1 MSNASRTL
9 RAEAGAQPGPGAGDA
24 VPWAALSTVMIGMFM
39 AILDSFIVVVAG
51 PAIQTDLKVTASQ
64 LQWVLAG
71 YQLSYAVLLITGGRL
86 ADLYGRKRVFV
97 IGTAVFTLSSVAC
110 AMAGGPGMLIG
121 ARIVQGLGAALMV
134 PQVFAV
140 ITLTVSASNRHR
152 VFGVL
157 GVVLGMASVSG
168 QLIGGLLIGANLF
181 GSDWRSVFWVNVP
194 VGTVTILLALRYVPE
209 SRAERTR
216 KLDVPGVLVLSA
228 ALLLLTYP
236 LIQGRDAGWPW
247 WTWAC
252 FAGSAVAFALFVV
265 LERAVDRRGGEPL
278 IKLSLFAQ
286 RSFSLGIVL
295 VLAVYALLY
304 SYYLALSVSM
314 QDGLGMSALGSGLVY
329 TPAAVTFFVFSLIAG
344 RLVPTYGRRV
354 LEAGAVVLAAGYL
367 TTAVVLLSGPRL
379 TPLLIIPTLML
390 QSVGGGLL
398 ITPLLNTVLA
408 RIDPRSAGMASGSL
422 STAQQVGGALGVAV
436 VGAVF
441 FHSFQT
447 GAASVDKVHAAGHA
461 FALTSLTTFAIAAL
475 AALLVFL
482 LPKAPATKA

>member
-1 MSNASRTL
+1 
-9 RAEAGAQPGPGAGDA
+9 
-24 VPWAALSTVMIGMFM
+24 MIGMFM

-51 PAIQTDLKVTASQ
+51 PAIQADLKATGSE

-71 YQLSYAVLLITGGRL
+71 YQLSYAVLMITGGRL

-97 IGTAVFTLSSVAC
+97 IGTAVFTLSSIAC
-110 AMAGGPGMLIG
+110 AVAGDPSVLIA

-140 ITLTVSASNRHR
+140 ITLTVSARNRHR

-168 QLIGGLLIGANLF
+168 QLVGGLLIGADLF

-194 VGTVTILLALRYVPE
+194 IGIVTILLAVRYVPE
-209 SRAERTR
+209 SRAEHTHE
-216 KLDVPGVLVLSA
+216 LDAPGVLVLSA

-247 WTWAC
+247 WAWAC
-252 FAGSAVAFALFVV
+252 FAASAAAFALFVA

-295 VLAVYALLY
+295 VLAVYALLT

-314 QDGLGMSALGSGLVY
+314 QDGLGMSALGAGLVY
-329 TPAAVTFFVFSLIAG
+329 TPAAVTFFVFSMIAG
-344 RLVPTYGRRV
+344 RIVPRYGRRV
-354 LEAGAVVLAAGYL
+354 LEVGAVVLTVGYL
-367 TTAVVLLSGPRL
+367 TTALVLLSGPRL
-379 TPLLIIPTLML
+379 TPLLVIPTLML

-408 RIDPRSAGMASGSL
+408 RIEPRSAGMASGSL

-441 FHSFQT
+441 FHAFQS
-447 GAASVDKVHAAGHA
+447 GAASGDRAHAAGHA
-461 FALTSLTTFAIAAL
+461 FALTSLTTSAIAAL

-482 LPKAPATKA
+482 LPKAPPTKA